1 LNVQAFLLAEALGA
15 VMGWQINA
23 TCLVFA
29 VGSPAI
35 GSFLGAAADRWEQ
48 GESVTFCRSKCA
60 CCSMVLPARD
70 IVPLISYCALGGRC
84 RFCDVRIPAKLIVI
98 EILAVSLTLAT
109 QALVTPELRIT
120 ATLFTWILL
129 ALSWF
134 DYERGR
140 LPDALTMPLGVA
152 GLGVA
157 SLTGSTF
164 SDHLFGIALG
174 LALPAGIALA
184 YKQWRGREGLGGGD
198 VKMLGAIG
206 AWVGWQGLPVVLLLA
221 SVGSLAF
228 CLTRGTVATSHSVRF
243 GPFIAA
249 AAWTIW
255 VWRPLGAAL

>member
-1 LNVQAFLLAEALGA
+1 
-15 VMGWQINA
+15 MGWSIHA
-23 TCLVFA
+23 ACLVFA
-29 VGSPAI
+29 AGGPAI
-35 GSFLGAAADRWEQ
+35 GSFIGAAADRWQ
-48 GESVTFCRSKCA
+48 RGELVTFCRSKCA
-60 CCSMVLPARD
+60 SCSVVLPARD
-70 IVPLISYCALGGRC
+70 LVPLVSYCVLGGRC
-84 RFCDVRIPAKLIVI
+84 RFCRTRIPKKLLVI
-98 EILAVSLTLAT
+98 ETLAASLTLAT
-109 QALVTPELRIT
+109 QALVIPELRII
-120 ATLFTWILL
+120 ATLFAWILL

-140 LPDALTMPLGVA
+140 LPNALTIPLGVA

-157 SLTGSTF
+157 SLTGSAF

-174 LALPAGIALA
+174 LALPVGIALA
-184 YKQWRGREGLGGGD
+184 YRQWRGREGLGGGD

-228 CLTRGTVATSHSVRF
+228 CLTRGTVATMHSVRF